1 MPSVASIHL
10 QKIMLITSGSERI
23 KGTEI
28 IQTRTSQAAVDRYA
42 RRMKIEQNEPGHRL
56 EIDHMHLML
65 EIIPNQHCELAS

>member
-1 MPSVASIHL
+1 M
-10 QKIMLITSGSERI
+10 

-42 RRMKIEQNEPGHRL
+42 RRMKIELNEPGHRL